1 MNYDNRSFRD
11 ESVELTGNRFHGCTF
26 ERCKLIYRGDI
37 SPTFHDNHFI
47 DSVFVFADAAMRTI
61 YFLSNIYHAGP
72 GGHEVVEDTFQ
83 RIRERTIHG
92 LEASTITPNTPGH
105 SLEQP
110 PG

>member
-1 MNYDNRSFRD
+1 MNYDNQSFRD
-11 ESVELTGNRFHGCTF
+11 ANVELTGNRFHGCTF

-37 SPTFHDNHFI
+37 SPTFHDNQFK
-47 DSVFVFADAAMRTI
+47 DSVFVFADAAMRTL

-83 RIRERTIHG
+83 RIRQRTIHG